1 MGGGWSCA
9 DVVVVRTPRKLGFD
23 AQRADGAARS
33 QGWGWVQIARPGEQ
47 GRQHAMV
54 RTLAGRWVWIRGGR
68 ASEMQMQMQM
78 PSGQLSQ
85 IVGEGHLGQV

>member
-1 MGGGWSCA
+1 MCANGTVVGGGWSCA

-33 QGWGWVQIARPGEQ
+33 RGWGWVQIARPGEQ

-54 RTLAGRWVWIRGGR
+54 RTLAGRWVWIRG
-68 ASEMQMQMQM
+68 ASIGDADADADAERTA
-78 PSGQLSQ
+78 
-85 IVGEGHLGQV
+85 VTDRW